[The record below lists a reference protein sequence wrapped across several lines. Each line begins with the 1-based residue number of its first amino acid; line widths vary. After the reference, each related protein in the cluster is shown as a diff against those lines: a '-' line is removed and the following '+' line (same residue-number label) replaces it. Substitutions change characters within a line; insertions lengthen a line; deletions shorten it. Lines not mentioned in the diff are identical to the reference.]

1 MDKPKPDKG
10 LESSENANMISEVSK
25 PIKSVISNKLP
36 RTNHEKE
43 TNSFS
48 KPSTKPIG
56 KVAPFSETRNKFPPI
71 DGNSDTSKPIKGLRV
86 RSFAVD
92 PAKVWAEKHG
102 VKDLAST
109 NAPQQSRAGEKILI
123 MRNERF
129 IVMPKPL
136 IQNR

>member
-1 MDKPKPDKG
+1 MDGPKPEKRQ
-10 LESSENANMISEVSK
+10 ESFEKANMISEVSK

-36 RTNHEKE
+36 RRNHEKE

-48 KPSTKPIG
+48 KPCTKPIG
-56 KVAPFSETRNKFPPI
+56 MVAPFSETRNKFPTN
-71 DGNSDTSKPIKGLRV
+71 DVNSDTSKRIKGLRV

-92 PAKVWAEKHG
+92 PAKVWAEKRS

-136 IQNR
+136 VQNR

>member
-1 MDKPKPDKG
+1 MDEPKPHKR
-10 LESSENANMISEVSK
+10 LESFEKANMISDVSK

-36 RTNHEKE
+36 RTNDEKE
-43 TNSFS
+43 TNIFC

-56 KVAPFSETRNKFPPI
+56 KVAPFSETRNKFPTN
-71 DGNSDTSKPIKGLRV
+71 DVNSDTSKPIKGLRV

-92 PAKVWAEKHG
+92 PAKVWAEKQG

>member
-10 LESSENANMISEVSK
+10 KESSGKTNMISEVSK
-25 PIKSVISNKLP
+25 PIESVISNNLP
-36 RTNHEKE
+36 RSSHEKE
-43 TNSFS
+43 TNSFC

-56 KVAPFSETRNKFPPI
+56 MVAPFSETRNKFPTN
-71 DGNSDTSKPIKGLRV
+71 DVNSDTSKRIKGLRV

-92 PAKVWAEKHG
+92 PAKVWAEKRS

-136 IQNR
+136 VQNR

>member
-1 MDKPKPDKG
+1 MDKPKPDKR
-10 LESSENANMISEVSK
+10 LESSEKANIVSNMSK

-56 KVAPFSETRNKFPPI
+56 KVAPFSETRNKFPAI
-71 DGNSDTSKPIKGLRV
+71 DVNSDTSKPIKGLRV

-92 PAKVWAEKHG
+92 PAKVWAEKQG

-109 NAPQQSRAGEKILI
+109 NAQQQSRAGEKILI